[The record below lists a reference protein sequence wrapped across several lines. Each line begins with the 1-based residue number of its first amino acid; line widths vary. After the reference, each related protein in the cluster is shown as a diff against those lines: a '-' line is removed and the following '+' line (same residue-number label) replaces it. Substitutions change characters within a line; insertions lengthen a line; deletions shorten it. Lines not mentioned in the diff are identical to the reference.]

1 MPAAPS
7 ARVALVRPLLSTND
21 FNGYPLNLLI
31 LASALRAAGHHVAVF
46 DFDYLKEVDP
56 TWLDGGFAR
65 RAWSVIA
72 DYEPDCVGITA
83 MCSNYALAL
92 DLAREV
98 KHESPAAHVTLG
110 GPHVSLCPL
119 ETLNRYPGV
128 DTAVV
133 GEGEITYPELITA
146 VMAGTDLASVA
157 GIAYRTDG
165 HSVLTPARPL
175 MSDLAGSPRPA
186 YDLVDVP
193 SYVAL
198 SASEYFEVYA
208 GSGCPFNCS
217 FCSTSIVWQRRYRNM
232 DAERIVDEF
241 QDLSTHYGATA
252 FNLIHDN
259 LTTRKSLIRDI
270 AAEIDRRQL
279 RIRWGFSSRVDTIDA
294 ETAAAAARSGCD
306 YIFFGVESA
315 SEATQRDIKKRLRV
329 GKIRAAIEFCTEVGI
344 APTTSFILGFPSEG
358 TSDVDAT
365 IRLAFES
372 KVRGARR
379 SFLNM
384 LSPYTGTEFAKQYQ
398 DDLVYS
404 EEIANGT
411 MSAFHEPVHHA
422 MVQADPFVF
431 SSHYLLDYRKS
442 SVDATT
448 YLNLVNF
455 FNIALFRLPF
465 SMSYVLNDLGRSPL
479 SVLRNFEHQLALLT
493 RQDVAQLVVP
503 FRDEEFL
510 AMVDSPARAFAADL
524 LRLDHALHAAST
536 TSVPVLFAS
545 SVDLSKRAPVTG
557 SPTHCERSYLLRPRG
572 DRTSVEVL
580 DPALF
585 RRYLHM
591 GLRDVGAACES
602 VSVDV

>member
-1 MPAAPS
+1 M
-7 ARVALVRPLLSTND
+7 ALVRPLLSTND

-31 LASALRAAGHHVAVF
+31 LASALRTAGHQVAVF

-56 TWLDGGFAR
+56 TWLDGEFAR
-65 RAWSVIA
+65 RAWSVIT
-72 DYEPDCVGITA
+72 DYAPDCVGITA

-98 KHESPAAHVTLG
+98 KQESPAVHVTLG
-110 GPHVSLCPL
+110 GPHVSLCPV
-119 ETLNRYPGV
+119 ETLDHYPSI

-157 GIAYRTDG
+157 GIGYRRDG
-165 HSVLTPARPL
+165 RSLLTPARPL
-175 MSDLAGSPRPA
+175 MSDLASSPRPA

-193 SYVAL
+193 GYVAL
-198 SASEYFEVYA
+198 SASEYLEVYA
-208 GSGCPFNCS
+208 GSGCPFNCT

-241 QDLSTHYGATA
+241 QELSTRYGATA

-259 LTTRKSLIRDI
+259 LTTRKTLIHDI
-270 AAEIDRRQL
+270 AAEIDRRKL
-279 RIRWGFSSRVDTIDA
+279 HIRWGFSSRVDTIDA
-294 ETAAAAARSGCD
+294 HTAVAAAQSGCD
-306 YIFFGVESA
+306 YVFFGVESA
-315 SEATQRDIKKRLRV
+315 SEITQREIKKRLRV
-329 GKIRAAIEFCTEVGI
+329 GRVRAAIEFCTEAGI

-358 TSDVDAT
+358 VPDVDAT

-379 SFLNM
+379 SFLNL
-384 LSPYTGTEFAKQYQ
+384 LSPYTGTEFARQNQ
-398 DDLVYS
+398 GNLVYS

-411 MSAFHEPVHHA
+411 MSAFHEPIHHA
-422 MVQADPFVF
+422 MVKADPFVF
-431 SSHYLLDYRKS
+431 SSHYLLDYRGS
-442 SVDATT
+442 SIDAST
-448 YLNLVNF
+448 YLNLVSL

-479 SVLRNFEHQLALLT
+479 SVLRNFEPQLSLLT
-493 RQDVAQLVVP
+493 RQDVARLVVP

-510 AMVDSPARAFAADL
+510 ALVDPPARAFVADL
-524 LRLDHALHAAST
+524 LRLDHALHAASKS
-536 TSVPVLFAS
+536 SVPMLFAG
-545 SVDLSKRAPVTG
+545 SVDLLNRDPVTG
-557 SPTHCERSYLLRPRG
+557 SPTRCERSLLLRPRG

-585 RRYLHM
+585 RRYLHL
-591 GLRDVGAACES
+591 GLRDAGAARES
-602 VSVDV
+602 VSVHA